1 MSIQTRI
8 RALFKKKK
16 KYYRNKDQLGFMYSS
31 AAKSCAYVAEATPWS
46 PLCTALDVCMRVCVG
61 GRGGA
66 GGGGSGVSRS
76 KAGAGGVRWR

>member
-1 MSIQTRI
+1 MSTKTRI

-16 KYYRNKDQLGFMYSS
+16 KKTTQWVLMYSS

-61 GRGGA
+61 GQERGG
-66 GGGGSGVSRS
+66 
-76 KAGAGGVRWR
+76 